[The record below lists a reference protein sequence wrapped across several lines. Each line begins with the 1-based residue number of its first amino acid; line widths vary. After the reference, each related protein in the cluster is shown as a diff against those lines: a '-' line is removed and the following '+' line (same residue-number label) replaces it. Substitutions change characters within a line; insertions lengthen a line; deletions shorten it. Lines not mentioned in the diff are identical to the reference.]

1 MRKGKKMQAHEMT
14 HCVYCDKPL
23 PPKGWWKDYCNKQC
37 AWKDGERWES
47 DRRSDMARYYEV

>member
-1 MRKGKKMQAHEMT
+1 MAKMKLHDET